1 MAEPCRHAP
10 WPGYD
15 LPTGGPWRGPIF
27 VHLSRYI
34 YICIYIHIHMY
45 IYIEATITRRGEKE
59 ATIQG
64 LWFGP
69 VRGEERKEQD
79 NGSYIFLEFRV

>member
-1 MAEPCRHAP
+1 M
-10 WPGYD
+10 
-15 LPTGGPWRGPIF
+15 
-27 VHLSRYI
+27 
-34 YICIYIHIHMY
+34 CIYIYVYTYIHMDIHIY
-45 IYIEATITRRGEKE
+45 IYTEATITRRGEKE

-79 NGSYIFLEFRV
+79 NGSYMFLEFRD